1 MLRVTAHTHH
11 VRNTHTHTYTGLS
24 YSSFE
29 YSELKVTGR
38 NISVTI
44 TNTGKVPGTEIP
56 QLYLGY
62 PTVAVRFN
70 QTFQP
75 NDQRPMIEQA
85 IEQMQTHHRQT
96 TGQTEEAI
104 HGHAFCTANADTA
117 RGLLIDKLR
126 IHIYKDTVRFA
137 FAFAFCALC
146 L

>member
-1 MLRVTAHTHH
+1 MYV
-11 VRNTHTHTYTGLS
+11 THTHTYTGLS

-70 QTFQP
+70 QTKP
-75 NDQRPMIEQA
+75 IETKRNERRNLRPTILPHRHTTQIDRPQEVRA
-85 IEQMQTHHRQT
+85 IITH
-96 TGQTEEAI
+96 
-104 HGHAFCTANADTA
+104 
-117 RGLLIDKLR
+117 
-126 IHIYKDTVRFA
+126 
-137 FAFAFCALC
+137 ALV
-146 L
+146 

>member
-1 MLRVTAHTHH
+1 MYVY
-11 VRNTHTHTYTGLS
+11 THTYTGLS

-70 QTFQP
+70 QTKPIETKRNQTKR
-75 NDQRPMIEQA
+75 NERRNLRPTILPHRHTTQIDRPQEVRA
-85 IEQMQTHHRQT
+85 IITH
-96 TGQTEEAI
+96 
-104 HGHAFCTANADTA
+104 
-117 RGLLIDKLR
+117 
-126 IHIYKDTVRFA
+126 
-137 FAFAFCALC
+137 ALV
-146 L
+146 

>member
-11 VRNTHTHTYTGLS
+11 VRIHTHTYTGLS

-70 QTFQP
+70 QTKP
-75 NDQRPMIEQA
+75 IETKRNQTKRTKRTKKS
-85 IEQMQTHHRQT
+85 QTYYTTTQTHHTDSQT
-96 TGQTEEAI
+96 TGGQ
-104 HGHAFCTANADTA
+104 GHHHSRF
-117 RGLLIDKLR
+117 GLN
-126 IHIYKDTVRFA
+126 
-137 FAFAFCALC
+137 
-146 L
+146 

>member
-11 VRNTHTHTYTGLS
+11 VRIHTHIHTGLS

-70 QTFQP
+70 QTKP
-75 NDQRPMIEQA
+75 IETKRNQTKRTKKS
-85 IEQMQTHHRQT
+85 QTYYTTTQTHHTDRQT
-96 TGQTEEAI
+96 TG
-104 HGHAFCTANADTA
+104 GPSS
-117 RGLLIDKLR
+117 L
-126 IHIYKDTVRFA
+126 
-137 FAFAFCALC
+137 
-146 L
+146 